1 MSGFNDGVR
10 VMSAGLVSQAP
21 LTREGASPATR
32 SLGIA
37 WLEGKYGEEP
47 LARILFLMTS
57 PLHYHRPSI
66 WSVAHA
72 EAPEVV
78 TSAWIDDQLSET
90 YKRCR
95 IRPGLLEAVAG
106 IIERRWWPEEL
117 RFDEAAA
124 LAGAQAIEQAG
135 IVASDVDLLISTSVS
150 RHHLEPSVACS
161 VHQHLGL
168 PTTATNY
175 DLANACLGF
184 VNAMDIAAMAIETG
198 RARVVL
204 IVDGEGSRATQLA
217 TIKRLR
223 EPTATLSDVFDQF
236 ASLTLGSGAAAM
248 VMGGPRDG
256 GHRYLGG
263 LSRAATQHHQL
274 CVGDLESMKTD
285 AGALLKGGL
294 ALADEA
300 FQAALEAGWSWS
312 DADRYIP
319 HQISAVHTKK
329 LCELAGID
337 MEKVVQTFPL
347 FGNIGPASVPYTL
360 STVAA
365 ELSEGERIVLLGVG
379 SGLNCAG
386 AELLW

>member
-1 MSGFNDGVR
+1 
-10 VMSAGLVSQAP
+10 
-21 LTREGASPATR
+21 
-32 SLGIA
+32 
-37 WLEGKYGEEP
+37 
-47 LARILFLMTS
+47 MTS
-57 PLHYHRPSI
+57 PLHYSRPTI

-78 TSAWIDDQLSET
+78 TSAWFDEQLSDT
-90 YKRCR
+90 YQRCR
-95 IRPGLLEAVAG
+95 IRPGLLQSVAG
-106 IIERRWWPEEL
+106 IIERRWWPEDL

-124 LAGAQAIEQAG
+124 LAGAQAMEQAG
-135 IVASDVDLLISTSVS
+135 IAASDVDLLISTSVS
-150 RHHLEPSVACS
+150 RHHLEPSVACA

-168 PTTATNY
+168 PSTATNY

-217 TIKRLR
+217 TIRRLQ
-223 EPTATLSDVFDQF
+223 ETTTILSDVFDQF

-256 GHRYLGG
+256 SHRYLGG
-263 LSRAATQHHQL
+263 ICRAATHHHEL

-300 FQAALEAGWSWS
+300 FRAAAEQGWSWH

-319 HQISAVHTKK
+319 HQISTVHTQK
-329 LCELAGID
+329 LCELADID
-337 MEKVVQTFPL
+337 MAKVAQTFPL

-365 ELSEGERIVLLGVG
+365 DLQQGERVVLLGVG